1 MPTATKAA
9 SVPVR
14 SKITEMMLT
23 ADFISWRDKPI
34 TDCTREELLEALVG
48 AFRRINQLRDE
59 RDQLEQAGWSEA
71 MK

>member
-1 MPTATKAA
+1 
-9 SVPVR
+9 
-14 SKITEMMLT
+14 MMLT